1 MKRCYIFDI
10 DGTIANIDHRLH
22 HITGKTKDWSAFYS
36 LCAED
41 QPIPHMIELAHHLER
56 LAPVLFVTG
65 RSEECREATATWLHD
80 QGFGVHFVAFPGRL
94 HMRPS
99 GDHRPDNIVKGEML
113 DAILS
118 VGWAPIM
125 AFEDR
130 TQVVEMFRARGIPC
144 AQVAPG
150 DF

>member
-22 HITGKTKDWSAFYS
+22 HITGETKDWPAFYS
-36 LCAED
+36 LCAGD
-41 QPIPHMIELAHHLER
+41 QPIPHMVELAHHLSAF
-56 LAPVLFVTG
+56 APILFVTG
-65 RSEECREATATWLHD
+65 RSEECREDTATWLHR
-80 QGFGVHFVAFPGRL
+80 QGFGTYLMAFRGRL
-94 HMRPS
+94 HMRLV
-99 GDHRPDNIVKGEML
+99 GDHRPDNIVKAEML
-113 DAILS
+113 DAILA